1 MALVRERMRA
11 NTHVWIRVRGASMS
25 PTMPAGS
32 LVRLSPLMTDGPR
45 RHDVVLAVLPSG
57 LPVVHRVVAVDGEQV
72 TLRGDALPRRDPF
85 VRHEAILARVT
96 AVRVGDEERGVLRAP
111 RWRRV
116 RWWRG
121 VLARWWRAR
130 SLRP

>member
-1 MALVRERMRA
+1 LALVRERMRE

-25 PTMPAGS
+25 PAMPPGS
-32 LVRLSPLMTDGPR
+32 VVRLSPLGAEGARPDE
-45 RHDVVLAVLPSG
+45 VVLAELPSG
-57 LPVVHRVVAVDGEQV
+57 LPVVHRVVAVNGEQV